1 MGSEELNELFVQA
14 KQQAKATE
22 RCSQLAG
29 RATRY
34 DWWRRLCGS
43 ATELVA
49 FDEIVRHSY
58 SHQKLARGL
67 RSVPLSHIV
76 GSVGRSRDFT
86 CDFLPRRC
94 VSQQRWARI
103 DQGFATGAALPVV
116 ELYQVGAVYFVVDG
130 HHRVSVAHARG
141 FKEIEANVIEIEV
154 PIRLTLEQIRSQQ
167 RPSKVD
173 QARAGRIN
181 ERQSTIRSV
190 IQRWR
195 GWPAINRAQKER
207 RNAYQ
212 AEI

>member
-1 MGSEELNELFVQA
+1 MNAQELNELFLQA

-29 RATRY
+29 RATLY

-43 ATELVA
+43 ATELIA
-49 FDEIVRHSY
+49 FDEIVRHSHSY
-58 SHQKLARGL
+58 QKLARGL
-67 RSVPLSHIV
+67 RSVPLARIV

-103 DQGFATGAALPVV
+103 DQGFATGAALPVI
-116 ELYQVGAVYFVVDG
+116 ELYQVGELYFVVDG

-141 FKEIEANVIEIEV
+141 FNEIEANLIEIEV
-154 PIRLTLEQIRSQQ
+154 PIALTMERLRSQQ
-167 RPSKVD
+167 RLRKAS
-173 QARAGRIN
+173 QASAKQQGRMS
-181 ERQSTIRSV
+181 ERQSAMLRL

-195 GWPAINRAQKER
+195 GWFEVNSTQKGEMPIR
-207 RNAYQ
+207 
-212 AEI
+212 